1 MLFAASMKVLLAT
14 ALVSALLCA
23 PALADPPQ
31 PQPAPTVAISNVNL
45 RFVIND
51 GTGVRRLGLILTDRS
66 CGSIQNKS
74 SSNEDEIKACSY
86 FEGADAVRV
95 EVDWRTV
102 SGSNEVRDK
111 SVLVMHRGQTQQLDG
126 GRAKLDVTTVW
137 PAT

>member
-1 MLFAASMKVLLAT
+1 MKTLLAT
-14 ALVSALLCA
+14 TIVSTLLCA

-31 PQPAPTVAISNVNL
+31 PPPAQTAAISNVNF
-45 RFVIND
+45 RFVISD
-51 GTGVRRLGLILTDRS
+51 GAGVRRLGLILNDRS
-66 CGSIQNKS
+66 CGSISTKGG
-74 SSNEDEIKACSY
+74 SNEDEVKACSY

-95 EVDWRTV
+95 EIDWRTV
-102 SGSNEVRDK
+102 SGPNEVRNK